1 MSDPHLS
8 DWKLAPVLAAVIGP
22 ANGSATNPPAR
33 GQTFANGAMFA
44 SEPEWISSRSRTG
57 TGERLARRM
66 FEFGKGLR
74 KLFRSSGE
82 AEDFGWLELVGPELL
97 AREARSQCIDAGRVS
112 CAKPFEDW
120 MRGAML
126 WREHA
131 RRTGA
136 RDSLDRAANAAA
148 DAIRVAKTREETLKA
163 EIEASL
169 CLMTRFDLC
178 GGKATLELALKQAPT
193 ELLINDSGIRQS
205 TGACLA
211 ALHARLRLRQARLID
226 AQVVL
231 LRAAA
236 LMDAAIHV
244 VEATKAGSSIDLRLE
259 RAALALENGVV
270 RRDAGLLDQAGSEL
284 RQLVASSDPDRL
296 PLSRSRALTLCA
308 AGLSALASLAGDEA
322 ARVQAR
328 DLFESAAEQ
337 FTPDHSPLDWIAIQL
352 SRSEV
357 PDLVALANLRQAEAL
372 GGGQGLV
379 LGALARD
386 RRIDVEIRNAEAAN
400 DTALLETLRK
410 AIIARLSLVRNKA
423 APSDMAIA
431 GDLDW
436 AVDQIALV
444 RLDIAKAQL
453 TGTGTTTSS
462 GFGLFEA
469 AEVAR
474 DRGLPE
480 LAARAEA
487 LMPGRKTG

>member
-8 DWKLAPVLAAVIGP
+8 DWRLAPALAAAIGP
-22 ANGSATNPPAR
+22 AATSA
-33 GQTFANGAMFA
+33 GHLGVKSQTLGTGALLA
-44 SEPEWISSRSRTG
+44 SELRWTLRQSRTG
-57 TGERLARRM
+57 TGERLTRGM
-66 FEFGKGLR
+66 FDFGRGLR
-74 KLFRSSGE
+74 KLFRSSEE

-112 CAKPFEDW
+112 CTKPFQDW

-136 RDSLDRAANAAA
+136 RESLDRAASAAK
-148 DAIRVAKTREETLKA
+148 DAIRAARTREETIRA

-178 GGKATLELALKQAPT
+178 GGRVTLDQALKQAPT
-193 ELLINDSGIRQS
+193 EQLINDRGIRQC
-205 TGACLA
+205 TGAWLA

-226 AQVVL
+226 EQVVL

-236 LMDAAIHV
+236 LMDAAIQV
-244 VEATKAGSSIDLRLE
+244 VDTTRAGSSAELRLE
-259 RAALALENGVV
+259 RAALALENGVM
-270 RRDAGLLDQAGSEL
+270 RRDAALLDQAGDEL
-284 RQLVASSDPDRL
+284 RQLVANADPDRL
-296 PLSRSRALTLCA
+296 PLSRSRALSLCA
-308 AGLSALASLAGDEA
+308 AGLSALASLAGDEI

-328 DLFESAAEQ
+328 DLFDSAAEQ
-337 FTPDHSPLDWIAIQL
+337 FTPDHSPLDWIAIQV
-352 SRSEV
+352 SRSADHGLV
-357 PDLVALANLRQAEAL
+357 PLANLRQAETL
-372 GGGQGLV
+372 GGGQGLL

-386 RRIDVEIRNAEAAN
+386 RRLEVEIQRAVAAG
-400 DTALLETLRK
+400 DTSLLDTLRK
-410 AIIARLSLVRNKA
+410 AIIARLSLSHGRSASV
-423 APSDMAIA
+423 DLTDA

-436 AVDQIALV
+436 AVDQVALAQ
-444 RLDIAKAQL
+444 LDLAKARL
-453 TGTGTTTSS
+453 TGRLPAFS

-487 LMPGRKTG
+487 LMPGRWSDQ